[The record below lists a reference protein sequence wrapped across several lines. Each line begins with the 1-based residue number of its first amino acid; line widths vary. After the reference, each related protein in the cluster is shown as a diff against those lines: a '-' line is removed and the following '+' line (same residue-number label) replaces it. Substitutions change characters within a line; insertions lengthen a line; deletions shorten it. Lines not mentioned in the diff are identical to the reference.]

1 MYYQHLAVKVL
12 IEDNLD
18 RAYSLLAAAMQLS
31 PDNIETLNTLAVSHK
46 RNDKPA
52 VAESIYE
59 YLLEH
64 TKGSVSALSN
74 YVIFL
79 KESNRKQDA
88 ALYEDKY
95 LEIEDDNPF
104 NWHYLANQAYKRENY
119 WKALYLFK
127 KSAYMATYLHQKF
140 LAKQRIIFSWEI
152 KLRLIKRCKKL
163 LGWPIPS

>member
-12 IEDNLD
+12 IKDDLD
-18 RAYSLLAAAMQLS
+18 SAYSLLAAAMQLS
-31 PDNIETLNTLAVSHK
+31 PDNIETLNTLAFLHK

-95 LEIEDDNPF
+95 LEIEDDNLF
-104 NWHYLANQAYKRENY
+104 TSEIFGQAKDYFQLGNKAEANKAMQKSSGLAYPKLDE
-119 WKALYLFK
+119 KLY
-127 KSAYMATYLHQKF
+127 SAKF
-140 LAKQRIIFSWEI
+140 DMLQRHH
-152 KLRLIKRCKKL
+152 
-163 LGWPIPS
+163 